1 VKKDL
6 NVLILTAPFGGGHK
20 MAAESLK
27 KEFIKR
33 EANVEIFDLFSTS
46 YPGFIDGFNK
56 VYNKLFNVGNVY
68 SFFYYGIDKLRDKKI
83 MKLYKKFGYNKF
95 KVIYEEFN
103 PDIIINTFPILSV
116 PEFKKKNN
124 INIPVINVVTDYCC
138 HSLWLDKNIDKVYMA
153 TDDMK
158 NKIKDLD
165 YPIDKLIVSGIHVRE
180 EFYKYMNKNHIL
192 ERYSLSKDKKII
204 LISAGAFG
212 LMRDL
217 KELCTKLNE
226 FDNLQLVTVCGKNHE
241 LKKDLDRLSL
251 KNLKT
256 FGYIDSIHELYKV
269 SSLMIT
275 KPGGIT
281 LSEAAAVRL
290 PLILY
295 KPVEGQEMENARFFE
310 RKGAAFIANSCS
322 DILSYTIHL
331 TNNSIRIRHMKRS
344 LENIY
349 QINSSEVIVK
359 DILKSYV
366 Q

>member
-1 VKKDL
+1 MKDKT
-6 NVLILTAPFGGGHK
+6 NILILTAPFGGGHK

-27 KEFIKR
+27 KEFIRKN
-33 EANVEIFDLFSTS
+33 AKVEIFDLFSTS

-56 VYNKLFNVGNVY
+56 IYSKLFNIGSIY
-68 SFFYYGIDKLRDKKI
+68 SFFYYGIDKLKDKKV

-95 KVIYEEFN
+95 KVIFEDFK

-124 INIPVINVVTDYCC
+124 INVPVLNVVTDYCC
-138 HSLWLDKNIDKVYMA
+138 HSLWLDEHIDKLYIA
-153 TDDMK
+153 TDDLK
-158 NKIKDLD
+158 NKIRESN
-165 YPIDKLIVSGIHVRE
+165 YPLDKLVVSGIPVRE
-180 EFYKYMNKNHIL
+180 EFYKEMNQKNIL
-192 ERYSLSKDKKII
+192 NKYSLNKDKKII

-212 LMRDL
+212 LMKDL
-217 KELCTKLNE
+217 KELCLKLTQ
-226 FDNLQLVTVCGKNHE
+226 FDNLQVVAVCGNNHE
-241 LKKDLDRLSL
+241 LKRELDKLSI
-251 KNLKT
+251 KNLKI
-256 FGYIDSIHELYKV
+256 FGFVNSIHELYKV

-281 LSEAAAVRL
+281 LSEAAAVKL

-295 KPVEGQEMENARFFE
+295 KPVLGQEMENAKFF
-310 RKGAAFIANSCS
+310 KKNGAAFIANNSS

-331 TNNSIRIRHMKRS
+331 TNNSIRINHMKNN
-344 LENIY
+344 LKNIY
-349 QINSSEVIVK
+349 KNNSSEVIVK